1 MLRRPE
7 NKPRLHFLSLAIAAI
22 GLAVVGL
29 FVFGVWLETP
39 GENNETDSFT
49 GFDIAARNVNFTEDF
64 PSGIMFILPIVA
76 GAMTFQFYRRIATPE
91 RPGSRVN
98 NSLMLILGIV
108 VVLLWMRTY
117 TLNVTDALNESP
129 FVTSGEHAPYT
140 NGDIIR
146 DFFTSEIWL
155 CLALSVILLIL
166 PYFDKRPAAASIFLH
181 PERQGNF
188 KPKAGKYK

>member
-1 MLRRPE
+1 MRPE

-29 FVFGVWLETP
+29 FVLGVWLETP

-49 GFDIAARNVNFTEDF
+49 GFDLAARNVNFTEDF
-64 PSGIMFILPIVA
+64 PSGIMFILPIVV

-98 NSLMLILGIV
+98 NALMLLLGIV

-117 TLNVTDALNESP
+117 TLNVTDALNESL

-166 PYFDKRPAAASIFLH
+166 PFFDKRPAAASIFLN